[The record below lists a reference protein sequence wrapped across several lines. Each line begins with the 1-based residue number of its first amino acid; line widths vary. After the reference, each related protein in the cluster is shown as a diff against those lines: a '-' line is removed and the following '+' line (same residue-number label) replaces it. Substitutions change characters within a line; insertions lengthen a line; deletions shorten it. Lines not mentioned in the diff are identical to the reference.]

1 MEYKYWEFSFWTY
14 ESKCKQKWVKM
25 NKHDFLLLPP
35 HSPLQK
41 TKQNKKLYMENVME
55 EIVWTPDT

>member
-1 MEYKYWEFSFWTY
+1 
-14 ESKCKQKWVKM
+14 M
-25 NKHDFLLLPP
+25 NKHGFLLLPL

-41 TKQNKKLYMENVME
+41 TNQNKKLYMENVVE